1 MNFANFH
8 QLLDDHPDH
17 GITLA
22 LPNGTEAPP
31 HFHVTEV
38 GAISK
43 AFLDCGG
50 KHHSEDFC
58 VLQVWVADDYDHRIK
73 AGKLAT
79 ILDKARELFSSSEV
93 PVEFE
98 HEAPVLTRLPIES
111 HLVGDDKI
119 TFTLKLKKAD
129 CLAKEL
135 CLPKRDFSL
144 PDIPSGVRETGSAR
158 LFSLKGRR

>member
-1 MNFANFH
+1 MNLPEFQA
-8 QLLDDHPDH
+8 LLEAHPDH
-17 GITLA
+17 GITFA
-22 LPNGTEAPP
+22 LPDGKEAPP

-50 KHHSEDFC
+50 KHHSENFC

-73 AGKLAT
+73 AGKLAA
-79 ILDKARELFSSSEV
+79 ILHKARELFDSTDV
-93 PVEFE
+93 LVEFE

-111 HLVGDDKI
+111 FQIDEDLI
-119 TFTLKLKKAD
+119 TFHLRLKEAD

-144 PDIPSGVRETGSAR
+144 PDIPSGVTRNGTTQ
-158 LFSLKGRR
+158 FISLKDQR